1 MARPTQYRKTVAL
14 LLSKKSVPEIITS
27 SRHYISCMTGNANF
41 PNPSPTLA
49 TLSINIANVEAAY
62 QTSLSRAKGTKGLM
76 YLELKTL
83 EISLKL
89 LAAYVEANANVDTVN
104 AENIILSAGMQV
116 KKPSVRPPKIFCAK
130 PGAIEGDVILNS
142 KAVKR
147 GAYIYQM
154 TSDKTLATGWSD
166 VYKGIHVKGVVQGLS
181 LGVLYFFRVAVID
194 KNGIGAWSHAISF
207 IPT

>member
-1 MARPTQYRKTVAL
+1 MARPTQFRKTVAL
-14 LLSKKSVPEIITS
+14 LLSKKSVPQIITDS
-27 SRHYISCMTGNANF
+27 SHYVSCMTGNANF

-49 TLSINIANVEAAY
+49 TLSINIANVKAAY
-62 QTSLSRAKGTKGLM
+62 LTSLSGAKGTKGLM
-76 YLELKTL
+76 YAELKTL

-116 KKPSVRPPKIFCAK
+116 KKASVRKPKVFNVKA
-130 PGAIEGDVILNS
+130 GRIEGDVILNS

-154 TSDKTLATGWSD
+154 TTNPAQSTSWTD
-166 VYKGIHVKGVVQGLS
+166 VYQGLHVKCLITGLT
-181 LGVLYFFRVAVID
+181 LGLTYYFRVVVID
-194 KNGIGAWSHAISF
+194 KNGKGAWSHVLSYIA
-207 IPT
+207 T